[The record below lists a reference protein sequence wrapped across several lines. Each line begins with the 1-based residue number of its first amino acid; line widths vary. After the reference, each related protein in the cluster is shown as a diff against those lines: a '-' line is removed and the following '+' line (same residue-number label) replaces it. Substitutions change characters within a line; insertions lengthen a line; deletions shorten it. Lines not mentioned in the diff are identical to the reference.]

1 MLNMSGELEL
11 DHYFPNGPSDT
22 NGTPLFK
29 GTESVPPYR
38 MTVPDPQPPVENPTD
53 RQSTKVKAL
62 KLEDGDIS
70 PQ

>member
-1 MLNMSGELEL
+1 MSGELEL
-11 DHYFPNGPSDT
+11 DHYFPSSQSDT

-29 GTESVPPYR
+29 SSA
-38 MTVPDPQPPVENPTD
+38 TVPAYRITVPETQPAVENPTD

>member
-11 DHYFPNGPSDT
+11 DHYFPSSQSDT

-29 GTESVPPYR
+29 GTEAAPPYR